1 MRFRETELGG
11 VYIVELQKISD
22 SRGFF
27 SRAWCRDEQKHAGLA
42 MEVAQC
48 NISNNAKKGTLRGMH
63 YQKDPYAEIKFVR
76 CIHGAIYDVVLD
88 LRKASPTYLKWI
100 GVELSAANGYA
111 LHIPQGFAHG
121 YQTLA
126 DASEIFY
133 QVSEPYNPASE
144 GGVRWDD
151 PAFGIQWPNVTA
163 PIISEKD
170 RTWPDYIP

>member
-1 MRFRETELGG
+1 MHFRETELGG
-11 VYIVELQKISD
+11 VYIVELQKIAD
-22 SRGFF
+22 SRGSFA
-27 SRAWCRDEQKHAGLA
+27 RAWCRDEQKHYGLE

-48 NISNNAKKGTLRGMH
+48 NISCNAKKGTLRGMH
-63 YQKDPYAEIKFVR
+63 YQVDPYAEIKFVR
-76 CIHGAIYDVVLD
+76 CIRGAVYDVVID

-100 GVELSAANGYA
+100 GVELSASNGNA

-126 DASEIFY
+126 DDSEIFY

-151 PAFGIQWPNVTA
+151 PAFGIQWPNATV

-170 RTWPDYIP
+170 RAWPDYVP

>member
-1 MRFRETELGG
+1 MHFRETELGG
-11 VYIVELQKISD
+11 VYIVELQKITD

-27 SRAWCRDEQKHAGLA
+27 ARAWCRDEQKHTGLS

-63 YQKDPYAEIKFVR
+63 YQAEPHGEIKFVR
-76 CIHGAIYDVVLD
+76 CIHGAIYDVVID
-88 LRKASPTYLKWI
+88 LRKTSPTYLKWI
-100 GVELSAANGYA
+100 GVELSDANGHA
-111 LHIPQGFAHG
+111 VHIPKGFAHG

-133 QVSEPYNPASE
+133 QVSEPYNPTSE
-144 GGVRWDD
+144 NGVRWND
-151 PAFGIQWPNVTA
+151 PVFGIQWPNTTA
-163 PIISEKD
+163 PTISEKD